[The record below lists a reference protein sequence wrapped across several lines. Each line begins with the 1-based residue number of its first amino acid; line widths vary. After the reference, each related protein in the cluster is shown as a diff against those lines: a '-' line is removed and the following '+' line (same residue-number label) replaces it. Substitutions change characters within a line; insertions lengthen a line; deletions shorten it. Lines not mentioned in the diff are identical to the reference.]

1 MNNVH
6 ERDSEKLAWMMSIEG
21 EWEIQVTRSQS
32 NLKPKAG
39 YLFDLIKERFIIDNL
54 IASRRTLRG

>member
-6 ERDSEKLAWMMSIEG
+6 ERDSGKLAWKMSIEG

-39 YLFDLIKERFIIDNL
+39 YLFNLIKERFI
-54 IASRRTLRG
+54 